1 MVDLALVGLVVV
13 LVAQEGLAVV
23 LVGPGVAKDLKGD
36 VEVVEVAKRLSDL
49 VVQSNLG
56 RWNGTTEHR
65 EKEETGKDVFLSEC
79 SVVDKS

>member
-1 MVDLALVGLVVV
+1 MDLALEDLVVV

-23 LVGPGVAKDLKGD
+23 LVGLGVAKDPKGD

-56 RWNGTTEHR
+56 R
-65 EKEETGKDVFLSEC
+65 
-79 SVVDKS
+79 